1 MSADEVLRKGSGTLC
16 ESLLMV
22 EAYAANVICPNKQQD
37 DSRAMHDGRL
47 LESETYVG
55 GHVECLQTG
64 VYRNNLPIKFRLEP
78 EALQVRRTGA
88 PTPPFPLPDPLPP
101 LPLPL
106 TPHPLPPHQGLLD
119 RLDETL
125 QYAIEHEGGVSL
137 SEVTNYDEVK
147 EQIASRLRELR
158 DNPERKETPIIY
170 HLDVGAMY
178 PNIILTN
185 RLQPPATVSEQM
197 CAACVHNRP
206 ESNCK
211 RPLKWMWRGE
221 VFPASKAESDN
232 IRNQLEYATVIELT
246 GYRPPAIPYHSLP
259 YQVRDGHR
267 QGGQRAAVPR
277 PRRGRAEPKVP
288 RAAQGLL
295 PEGVQEDPRDQ
306 DGGAGGDDVPAR
318 EPILH
323 RHGARVPRPP
333 LRVQGAQQEVGEEAR
348 RGREGRRHRIA
359 AGGQVDVHAVRL
371 SAGDGPPLPSH
382 HHHHPHHCLHRHRHR
397 HRHRHLTPSLSPF
410 LQLAHKCI
418 LNSFYG
424 YVMRKGAR
432 WYSMEMA
439 GVVTYT
445 GANIIK
451 EARTLVEQLGK
462 TLELDTDGIWCV
474 FPSIFPQDFT
484 VTTTNE
490 KKPKV
495 GVSYPCVMLNV
506 DVDKNCHNSQYQVKD
521 PETGARRT

>member
-78 EALQVRRTGA
+78 EALQVRRMGA
-88 PTPPFPLPDPLPP
+88 PTPPDPPPSSLHTSPSLPP
-101 LPLPL
+101 SPPPPLNA
-106 TPHPLPPHQGLLD
+106 QGLLD

-232 IRNQLEYATVIELT
+232 IRNQLEYESHL
-246 GYRPPAIPYHSLP
+246 R
-259 YQVRDGHR
+259 VRDGHR

-359 AGGQVDVHAVRL
+359 ARGEVDVHAVRL
-371 SAGDGPPLPSH
+371 SPGDWAPLPSAAATT
-382 HHHHPHHCLHRHRHR
+382 PTTASTATRRHRHR
-397 HRHRHLTPSLSPF
+397 HRHPPLLSSS

-506 DVDKNCHNSQYQVKD
+506 DVDKNCHNSQ
-521 PETGARRT
+521 

>member
-1 MSADEVLRKGSGTLC
+1 MS
-16 ESLLMV
+16 
-22 EAYAANVICPNKQQD
+22 
-37 DSRAMHDGRL
+37 
-47 LESETYVG
+47 
-55 GHVECLQTG
+55 
-64 VYRNNLPIKFRLEP
+64 
-78 EALQVRRTGA
+78 
-88 PTPPFPLPDPLPP
+88 
-101 LPLPL
+101 
-106 TPHPLPPHQGLLD
+106 LD
-119 RLDETL
+119 
-125 QYAIEHEGGVSL
+125 
-137 SEVTNYDEVK
+137 EVTNYDEVR
-147 EQIASRLRELR
+147 EGIASRLRELR

-232 IRNQLEYATVIELT
+232 IRNQLEYETVIDKE
-246 GYRPPAIPYHSLP
+246 GNARPFLDLDASEQNQKFRARLKDFCQKAYKKTHVTKMEERVATTCQRENPFYIDT
-259 YQVRDGHR
+259 VRAFRD
-267 QGGQRAAVPR
+267 
-277 PRRGRAEPKVP
+277 RRYEYKALNKKWGKKRAEAEK
-288 RAAQGLL
+288 ADDIGSLL
-295 PEGVQEDPRDQ
+295 
-306 DGGAGGDDVPAR
+306 
-318 EPILH
+318 
-323 RHGARVPRPP
+323 
-333 LRVQGAQQEVGEEAR
+333 EAKSMCTLY
-348 RGREGRRHRIA
+348 
-359 AGGQVDVHAVRL
+359 D
-371 SAGDGPPLPSH
+371 S
-382 HHHHPHHCLHRHRHR
+382 
-397 HRHRHLTPSLSPF
+397 

-506 DVDKNCHNSQYQVKD
+506 DVDKNCHNSQYQV
-521 PETGARRT
+521 

>member
-1 MSADEVLRKGSGTLC
+1 
-16 ESLLMV
+16 
-22 EAYAANVICPNKQQD
+22 
-37 DSRAMHDGRL
+37 
-47 LESETYVG
+47 
-55 GHVECLQTG
+55 
-64 VYRNNLPIKFRLEP
+64 
-78 EALQVRRTGA
+78 
-88 PTPPFPLPDPLPP
+88 
-101 LPLPL
+101 
-106 TPHPLPPHQGLLD
+106 
-119 RLDETL
+119 
-125 QYAIEHEGGVSL
+125 
-137 SEVTNYDEVK
+137 
-147 EQIASRLRELR
+147 
-158 DNPERKETPIIY
+158 
-170 HLDVGAMY
+170 MY

-232 IRNQLEYATVIELT
+232 IRNQLEYETVIDKE
-246 GYRPPAIPYHSLP
+246 GNARPFLDLDAGEQNQKFRARLKDFCQKAYKKTHVTKMEERVATTCQRENPFYIDT
-259 YQVRDGHR
+259 VRAFRD
-267 QGGQRAAVPR
+267 
-277 PRRGRAEPKVP
+277 RRYEYKALNKKWGKKRAEAEK
-288 RAAQGLL
+288 ADDIGSLL
-295 PEGVQEDPRDQ
+295 
-306 DGGAGGDDVPAR
+306 
-318 EPILH
+318 
-323 RHGARVPRPP
+323 
-333 LRVQGAQQEVGEEAR
+333 EAKSMCTLY
-348 RGREGRRHRIA
+348 
-359 AGGQVDVHAVRL
+359 D
-371 SAGDGPPLPSH
+371 S
-382 HHHHPHHCLHRHRHR
+382 
-397 HRHRHLTPSLSPF
+397 

-521 PETGARRT
+521 RPRRASHVPPHLTPPIPPHPQVKDPETGEYTTQREMSIYFEVDGPYQAMVLPASTEEGKLLKKRYAVYELDGSLAELKGFELKRRGELKLIKVFQEQVFKDGPFLAGDDLESCYAAVATVANRWLDVIDGHGEQLEDEEVRAMRRASDARGASHTHSHPTPAPPLTLLTPLSSLPRCSSWCRSRKV